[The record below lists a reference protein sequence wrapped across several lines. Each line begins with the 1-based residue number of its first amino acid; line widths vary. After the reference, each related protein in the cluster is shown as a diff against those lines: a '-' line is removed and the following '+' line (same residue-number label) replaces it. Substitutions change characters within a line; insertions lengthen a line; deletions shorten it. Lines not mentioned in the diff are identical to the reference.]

1 MADAIRL
8 RDRASRVLALALKAR
23 NDGNEGYAEEL
34 TRLAAEAFNQAAE
47 IEVLQSKLKPNVKA
61 RSS

>member
-1 MADAIRL
+1 MADAARL

-23 NDGNEGYAEEL
+23 HDGNKGYAEEL
-34 TRLAAEAFNQAAE
+34 TQLAIEAFDQATE
-47 IEVLQSKLKPNVKA
+47 IEMLQSKLKLNVKA